1 MAYKNEYS
9 VNFCLL
15 CNNYEPIPLSDT
27 GICKING
34 EKCEGWEV
42 KGCKD
47 FLSTDGL
54 KEKKNNGSNIL

>member
-15 CNNYEPIPLSDT
+15 CDNYKPIPLSDT

-47 FLSTDGL
+47 FLRTDKL
-54 KEKKNNGSNIL
+54 KEE